1 MFMSRKQSGMS
12 QSLTV
17 VVCTLQH
24 AAAGLRGDALHGVF
38 TGQQRKQLIQPWQ
51 RQPVAPAAV
60 QKQRVPP
67 AASTMVRAHRR

>member
-1 MFMSRKQSGMS
+1 MFMLRKQSVTS

-38 TGQQRKQLIQPWQ
+38 TGQQRKQLIQPRQ

-60 QKQRVPP
+60 QKRVPP
-67 AASTMVRAHRR
+67 AASTMVHAHRR